1 MERCIE
7 CKKCIK
13 PEMAQ
18 IPFVEHEFR
27 IFKAHQ
33 REIRL
38 KAFLIGSNCLW
49 FIAAVLCFVLR

>member
-1 MERCIE
+1 MNCKVCIS
-7 CKKCIK
+7 CKTD
-13 PEMAQ
+13 MAQ
-18 IPFVEHEFR
+18 IPYIEHELR
-27 IFKAHQ
+27 IFKAYQ